1 MIFPQPSQMCWICGH
16 AVTTETRT
24 IDQHGST
31 VHERCYAAR
40 LALASEALK
49 LGKMSPRPAPP
60 PKRTGAS
67 SAR

>member
-1 MIFPQPSQMCWICGH
+1 MIFRQPSQMCWISGH

-24 IDQHGST
+24 IDKHGSA
-31 VHERCYAAR
+31 VHERCYAAK

-49 LGKMSPRPAPP
+49 PAKMSPQPAPH
-60 PKRTGAS
+60 PKRTGGN